1 MESDIPS
8 IASDGSRALLQHVP
22 APRSKPRSR
31 NGCWTCRGKA
41 AKKRCDET
49 RPICGRCARLGLFC
63 DYRPRPRKS
72 KASRSSS
79 GRSVTLRQPSTLSP
93 TTSLAPPT
101 EAPCSLSLAQPDHEA
116 IRYFRTA
123 FASLHHTKNQGYSCI
138 SIMFNLAQDDPMVMH
153 MALALSFGDMDLR
166 RPASSPESS
175 QRSAYHYSS
184 ALRILADAVGREEE
198 CEDFDSLLTTL
209 WLMILYEQQFGHS
222 QSQGCSNH
230 LKGAASLLQHRMKK
244 FLQFPAPDH
253 DTDTPTCALTRK
265 SGLDTKPMLSLYS
278 ARMLV
283 WISGSDAAAA
293 STGGGG
299 HFNRTLM
306 SLLSE
311 AQTDD
316 SDTNAND
323 PFGPPPLSPLQSYMR
338 MHRYSN
344 SLYRVAWGHTYP
356 QAELL
361 DDLQNR
367 NIYNLLTVCNLLRF
381 MVAELATIP
390 DISSNEFQQQ
400 AASVSAAIRNA
411 NYTYAELLEVS
422 RELCTETD
430 HSQRLVANI
439 RYIVPTFY
447 AIQLEFL
454 RITQPTSPLGQGSR
468 QRFLLA
474 EIIRL
479 AFQLRSHWGD
489 DGLRKIAWPLF
500 LAGLETDDL
509 LHREW
514 ILERFQKMGE
524 MGEHLKR
531 AFLFLKDAI
540 SLQQNTGRR
549 VDIRD
554 MMKGYPMF
562 VLN

>member
-1 MESDIPS
+1 M
-8 IASDGSRALLQHVP
+8 QHVP
-22 APRSKPRSR
+22 APRNNPRSR

-41 AKKRCDET
+41 AKKRCDER
-49 RPICGRCARLGLFC
+49 RPICGRCIRLGLFC
-63 DYRPRPRKS
+63 DYRPRLRKS
-72 KASRSSS
+72 KASRSSPS
-79 GRSVTLRQPSTLSP
+79 PSLTPRQPNPISP
-93 TTSLAPPT
+93 PASLAPPT
-101 EAPCSLSLAQPDHEA
+101 EAPCSLSLAQIDHEA

-123 FASLHHTKNQGYSCI
+123 FASLHHTKNQEYSCI
-138 SIMFNLAQDDPMVMH
+138 SIMFNLAQEDPMVMH

-166 RPASSPESS
+166 RPNPSLKSS
-175 QRSAYHYSS
+175 QRPTYHYSS
-184 ALRILADAVGREEE
+184 ALRLLADAVGREEP

-209 WLMILYEQQFGHS
+209 WLMILYEQQFGHT
-222 QSQGCSNH
+222 QSQGCTNH
-230 LKGAASLLQHRMKK
+230 IKGAASLLQHRMNK
-244 FLQFPAPDH
+244 LLRFPTSDH
-253 DTDTPTCALTRK
+253 DVDAPACALTRR
-265 SGLDTKPMLSLYS
+265 SGSDTRPMLSLYS

-293 STGGGG
+293 STGAGG
-299 HFNRTLM
+299 HFNRALM
-306 SLLSE
+306 SLLAE
-311 AQTDD
+311 TQQED
-316 SDTNAND
+316 SGGNLND

-344 SLYRVAWGHTYP
+344 PLYRVTWGHTYP

-367 NIYNLLTVCNLLRF
+367 NIYNLLTVCSLLRF
-381 MVAELATIP
+381 MVAELAAIS
-390 DISSNEFQQQ
+390 DISSDDFQQQ

-411 NYTYAELLEVS
+411 NYTYSELLDVS

-439 RYIVPTFY
+439 RYIVPIFY
-447 AIQLEFL
+447 AIQLQFL
-454 RITQPTSPLGQGSR
+454 RVTQPNSPLAQEKR

-474 EIIRL
+474 EIMRL

-514 ILERFQKMGE
+514 ILERFKKLSD
-524 MGEHLKR
+524 MGEHLNR
-531 AFLFLKDAI
+531 AFNFLKDAI
-540 SLQQNTGRR
+540 ALQQSTGQR
-549 VDIRD
+549 VDIRE
-554 MMKGYPMF
+554 MIKGYPMF
-562 VLN
+562 VLG

>member
-1 MESDIPS
+1 MESDIPG
-8 IASDGSRALLQHVP
+8 IGTDESRALLQHVP

-41 AKKRCDET
+41 AKKRCDER

-72 KASRSSS
+72 KASRSSPS
-79 GRSVTLRQPSTLSP
+79 PSLTPRQPNPISP
-93 TTSLAPPT
+93 AASLAPPT
-101 EAPCSLSLAQPDHEA
+101 DAPCSLSLAQVDHEA

-123 FASLHHTKNQGYSCI
+123 FASLHHTKHQEYSCI
-138 SIMFNLAQDDPMVMH
+138 SIMFTLAQEDPMVMH
-153 MALALSFGDMDLR
+153 MALALSFGDMDLK
-166 RPASSPESS
+166 RPNPSPKCS
-175 QRSAYHYSS
+175 QRPTYHYSS
-184 ALRILADAVGREEE
+184 ALRLLADAVGREEP

-222 QSQGCSNH
+222 QSQGCTNH
-230 LKGAASLLQHRMKK
+230 IKGAASLLQHRMNK
-244 FLQFPAPDH
+244 LLRFPTSDQDVDAPAY
-253 DTDTPTCALTRK
+253 ALTRR
-265 SGLDTKPMLSLYS
+265 SGSGTRPMLSLYS

-311 AQTDD
+311 TQQED
-316 SDTNAND
+316 SGANLND

-344 SLYRVAWGHTYP
+344 PLYRVAWGHTYP

-381 MVAELATIP
+381 MVAELASIP

-439 RYIVPTFY
+439 RYIVPIFY
-447 AIQLEFL
+447 GIQLEFL
-454 RITQPTSPLGQGSR
+454 RITQPNSPLGQGKR
-468 QRFLLA
+468 QRLILA
-474 EIIRL
+474 EIMRL

-514 ILERFQKMGE
+514 ILERFQKMSE

-531 AFLFLKDAI
+531 AFNFLKDALVI
-540 SLQQNTGRR
+540 QQGSGRR
-549 VDIRD
+549 VDIRE
-554 MMKGYPMF
+554 MMKGYPIF
-562 VLN
+562 VLG